1 MILGDTFY
9 SISDSQVDINQ
20 CFIYKVC
27 FNAHDQIFKAHFPDQ
42 PIVPGACL
50 VQISKEMIEN
60 IQKKAIRIVQF
71 NQLKFLNTIN
81 PNEIPEVELNIQ
93 IKREGTQNIA
103 LIKFQNGSTSFA
115 KFDYLYDE

>member
-9 SISDSQVDINQ
+9 TITDSQVDMNQ
-20 CFIYKVC
+20 CFIYKV
-27 FNAHDQIFKAHFPDQ
+27 FFHAEDQIFKAHFPNQ

-60 IQKKAIRIVQF
+60 ILKKSIRILKF

-81 PNEIPEVELNIQ
+81 PIEIPEVELNIQ
-93 IKREGTQNIA
+93 IKSDENLNMA
-103 LIKFQNGSTSFA
+103 LMTFQNDSATFA
-115 KFDYLYDE
+115 KFDYIFEL

>member
-9 SISDSQVDINQ
+9 SITDSQVDMNQ

-27 FNAHDQIFKAHFPDQ
+27 FHAEDQIFKAHFPNQ

-60 IQKKAIRIVQF
+60 IHHKSIRILEF

-93 IKREGTQNIA
+93 IKSEENRNMA
-103 LIKFQNGSTSFA
+103 LIKFQNGSATYA
-115 KFDYLYDE
+115 KFDYIFDE